1 MGLRSFGGHTPLLG
15 ARAWVDEAAVVIGQV
30 ELDEDVSVWPCS
42 VLRGDVNRIRI
53 GARTNIQDGSIL
65 HVNQPTP
72 DKPAG
77 DPLSIGADVTVGH
90 QVILHGCTIE
100 DRCLVGMGSL
110 VMDGAVLRSGVLLAA
125 GSLVSPGKELHGG
138 WLWAGRPAKPVRELR
153 PEELEFFVHSAAHYA
168 ELKDAYRAG

>member
-1 MGLRSFGGHTPLLG
+1 
-15 ARAWVDEAAVVIGQV
+15 
-30 ELDEDVSVWPCS
+30 
-42 VLRGDVNRIRI
+42 
-53 GARTNIQDGSIL
+53 
-65 HVNQPTP
+65 VNQPTP

-100 DRCLVGMGSL
+100 DRCLIGMGSL
-110 VMDGAVLRSGVLLAA
+110 VMDGARLRSGVLLAA

-153 PEELEFFVHSAAHYA
+153 PEELDFFVHSAAHYA
-168 ELKDAYRAG
+168 ELKNAYRPG